1 MVAEPLAKVARPV
14 HCRRHPR
21 RCGSAFLIRRSSV
34 FLWPLALALV
44 IAGCGGGSARTPTE
58 TPVPEPTV
66 AAAAS
71 ATPDALASAEPD
83 GARALGHVRRLAE
96 EIGPRTAGTAG
107 ELAARD
113 YIRGTLEAYGYDVS
127 VEPFPF
133 DATEFLPARVDIAAD
148 AAAADTIASVPA
160 IAMRGSSAGSLS
172 GRLLAVMGAGRAA
185 DLPAGSAGAVLLVER
200 GDLTFSEKAA
210 NAAAAGA
217 VALIVENNEDG
228 SFVGKLDG
236 AAAIP
241 VVGVSRAD
249 GERLRQRAAAG
260 ASARVSVTPPQ
271 GTAYNVVAR
280 PRGVTACATVTGGH
294 YDSVPVTG
302 GADDNASGTASVL
315 ETARVLAARREQGA
329 NCFVLFSAEE
339 FGLFGS
345 KAFVASLGED
355 GVGRLRAMVN
365 LDVVGMPEGLTLIGD
380 DDLIETA
387 RVAAQRLGLETTRA
401 TLPRGAG
408 SDHLSFQQ
416 AGVPVVM
423 LYRDD
428 PQIHTTADAVG
439 RISERSLA
447 ETVGVAVGVLEAL
460 APASP

>member
-1 MVAEPLAKVARPV
+1 VLPSPTA
-14 HCRRHPR
+14 
-21 RCGSAFLIRRSSV
+21 S
-34 FLWPLALALV
+34 ALA
-44 IAGCGGGSARTPTE
+44 ASPTPE
-58 TPVPEPTV
+58 
-66 AAAAS
+66 
-71 ATPDALASAEPD
+71 ALASADPD
-83 GARALGHVRRLAE
+83 GARALAHVRHLAE

-113 YIRGTLEAYGYDVS
+113 YIRETLESYGYDVT
-127 VEPFPF
+127 VEPFAF
-133 DATEFLPARVDIAAD
+133 DATEFLPARVDVGDD
-148 AAAADTIASVPA
+148 AALTNTLASVPA
-160 IAMRGSSAGSLS
+160 IAMRGSPAGAPG
-172 GRLLAVMGAGRAA
+172 GRLVAVTGAGREA
-185 DLPAGSAGAVLLVER
+185 DIPAGSAGAVMLVNR

-228 SFVGKLDG
+228 SFVGKLDS

-249 GERLRQRAAAG
+249 GEQLRQRAAAG

-271 GTAYNVVAR
+271 GTAYNVIAR

-315 ETARVLAARREQGA
+315 ETARVIAARHAQGA
-329 NCFVLFSAEE
+329 NCFALFSAEE

-345 KAFVASLGED
+345 KAFVASLGDD
-355 GVGRLRAMVN
+355 GVSRLRAMVN

-387 RVAAQRLGLETTRA
+387 RVAAQRLGLETERA
-401 TLPRGAG
+401 ALPRGAG

-428 PQIHTTADAVG
+428 QQIHTTADAVG
-439 RISERSLA
+439 RISERSLE

-460 APASP
+460 APTAP